1 MTKVTIWG
9 LKHTRHSHRFI
20 HKGFYENFAKLGYE
34 TNWVEDKP
42 TNQELESDIY
52 FVSGVASDFIKFKKA
67 SIYILHNVK
76 LNDRNLD
83 EIQRNKVK
91 YINLQVYTN
100 DSKGEEIDNK
110 NTLYDPHSNTIFQPW
125 GTPLNPSEWS
135 EYSPKNKSRIEWWV
149 GAVWN
154 NSLNQGNVSTI
165 TQYKTL
171 LQKKGVLF
179 LKRGGSRFRVEG
191 VSDSRNSKLIRNSR
205 IGATIVGS
213 WQQDNNYIPCRLFKN
228 ISFGIPPTSNMS
240 MPKSFTNTSGFIKDL
255 EQLIDFSLHE
265 NESSRQE
272 RFNSARQ
279 ILKTFTYSN
288 NITRILN
295 VLAGK

>member
-20 HKGFYENFAKLGYE
+20 HKGFHENFAKLGYE

-52 FVSGVASDFIKFKKA
+52 FVSGVASDYIKFKKK
-67 SIYILHNVK
+67 SIYILHNV
-76 LNDRNLD
+76 NLSEQNID
-83 EIQRNKVK
+83 EIHRNKVK
-91 YINLQVYTN
+91 YINVQVYTN

-110 NTLYDPHSNTIFQPW
+110 NTLFDRLTNTIFQPW

-135 EYSPKNKSRIEWWV
+135 EYSPKNRSRIEWWV

-165 TQYKTL
+165 AQYKKL
-171 LQKKGVLF
+171 LQKNGVLF
-179 LKRGGSRFRVEG
+179 IKRGGSRFRVEG
-191 VSDSRNSKLIRNSR
+191 ISDFGNSNLIRNSR

-213 WQQDNNYIPCRLFKN
+213 WQQSNHYIPCRLFKS

-240 MPKSFTNTSGFIKDL
+240 MPKSFTNASGFIEDL
-255 EQLIDFSLHE
+255 EQLIDFSL
-265 NESSRQE
+265 NESEASRLE
-272 RFNSARQ
+272 RFNSAKQ
-279 ILKTFTYSN
+279 ILKTFTYTE
-288 NITRILN
+288 NIKRILN
-295 VLAGK
+295 VLEGK